1 MYPTGFWRRK
11 AVELTQEVMEESGR
25 YTERGTEEDDD
36 PLTPLRRAMEGIAD
50 LAQALTKLEAE
61 PNEANLRI
69 LG

>member
-1 MYPTGFWRRK
+1 
-11 AVELTQEVMEESGR
+11 MEESGR
-25 YTERGTEEDDD
+25 YTERGTEKDGD